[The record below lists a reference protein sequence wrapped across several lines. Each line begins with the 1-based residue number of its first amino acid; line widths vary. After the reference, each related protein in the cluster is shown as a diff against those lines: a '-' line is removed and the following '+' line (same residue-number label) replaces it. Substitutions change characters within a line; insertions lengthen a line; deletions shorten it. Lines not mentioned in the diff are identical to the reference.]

1 MNNRYVGFV
10 IPALTAGPITTVLT
24 AANARHA
31 WEVLKDRGNIA
42 RCREAGWLAYP
53 PNPWMCHHEIQP

>member
-31 WEVLKDRGNIA
+31 WEVLKD
-42 RCREAGWLAYP
+42 
-53 PNPWMCHHEIQP
+53 